1 MSGPAPV
8 FSLTPYRPPAPAT
21 EGAVRLDHNEGARP
35 DPVLLAQLAGG
46 GTRLLR
52 EYPSTRA
59 LEAALAERI
68 GVPVGAVVVTN
79 GADVALDRACRAFLA
94 PGRDLLVAEP
104 TFEMFPRFAA
114 MCGAG
119 YVAVPWG
126 KRFPTEELLSRASAG
141 TGVVALVSP
150 NNPTGLTLGR
160 GDLARIATA
169 LPRSLVILDHVYVE
183 YADEDLTRAAL
194 ALANVVVVRTFSKAW
209 GLAGCRVG
217 YAVSTPSI
225 AEVLRAAGDPYPVAG
240 PSMAL
245 ALAALEGGRN
255 SLDAHV
261 AEVRRERAALLE
273 RFRGWDVPC
282 PASQGNFVFPWF
294 GADAARVQASLAA
307 DGLLVRRFA
316 DRPGLDGGLRI
327 SLPADPATFDRLLR
341 ALARALG
348 RDA

>member
-8 FSLTPYRPPAPAT
+8 FSLTPYRPPAPAPRGT
-21 EGAVRLDHNEGARP
+21 VRLDHNEGATP
-35 DPVLLAQLAGG
+35 DPVLLSQLAGSEIG
-46 GTRLLR
+46 LLR

-59 LEAALAERI
+59 LEAALAGRMD
-68 GVPVGAVVVTN
+68 VPAAGVVVTN

-119 YVAVPWG
+119 YVAVPWTD
-126 KRFPTEELLSRASAG
+126 RFPTDELLARASPR

-150 NNPTGLTLGR
+150 NNPTGLTLTR
-160 GDLARIATA
+160 GDLERIATA
-169 LPRSLVILDHVYVE
+169 LPGALVILDHVYVE
-183 YADEDLTRAAL
+183 YADEDLTPAGVAL
-194 ALANVVVVRTFSKAW
+194 PNVMVVRTFSKAW

-217 YAVSTPSI
+217 YGITTPSI

-240 PSMAL
+240 PSLAL
-245 ALAALEGGRN
+245 ALASLERGRDAL
-255 SLDAHV
+255 DVHV

-273 RFRGWDVPC
+273 RLRGWDIPC
-282 PASQGNFVFPWF
+282 PASEGNFVFPWF
-294 GADAARVQASLAA
+294 GTDAPRVQASLAA
-307 DGLLVRRFA
+307 EGLLVRRFA

-327 SLPADPATFDRLLR
+327 SLPADPMTFDRLLG